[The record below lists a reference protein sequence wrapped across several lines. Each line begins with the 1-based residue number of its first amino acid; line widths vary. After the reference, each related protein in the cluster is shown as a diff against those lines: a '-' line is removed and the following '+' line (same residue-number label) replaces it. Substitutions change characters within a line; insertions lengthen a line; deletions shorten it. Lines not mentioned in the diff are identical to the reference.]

1 MAGFRATAGAAL
13 PGAIEPEGAQATIE
27 FDMLLKQQ
35 VLPQLKSIF
44 GAAPTEG
51 ERKILLE
58 LQGSSSL
65 PRAVRNKILDRAIAA
80 AQRRMAMDRQE
91 EEALISGSYFRA
103 PMPSAAPPTAAP
115 AAPGAPAAPAAAP
128 AAPAVPQFIY
138 RNGRLVP
145 AQPR

>member
-13 PGAIEPEGAQATIE
+13 PGKIEPEGAQATIE
-27 FDMLLKQQ
+27 FDLLLKQQ

-80 AQRRMAMDRQE
+80 AQRRMALDQQE
-91 EEALISGSYFRA
+91 EAALLSGSYFRA
-103 PMPSAAPPTAAP
+103 PMPSP
-115 AAPGAPAAPAAAP
+115 ARPAAAP
-128 AAPAVPQFIY
+128 AAGATSGPPPGVT
-138 RNGRLVP
+138 
-145 AQPR
+145 AQEWAAMTPEERELFK